1 MTALRRIRLTEYEDG
16 TWKARDLDAGIAAE
30 GPTRTDAL
38 NELDAV
44 VATLED
50 PGEYDPSD
58 AELRGRGIDPETR
71 EPAHESQSSGS
82 ESTSD
87 D

>member
-1 MTALRRIRLTEYEDG
+1 MTALRRIRLTEREDG
-16 TWKARDLDAGIAAE
+16 TWTARDLDAGVDAE

-71 EPAHESQSSGS
+71 EPVEEAPDDGESAA
-82 ESTSD
+82 D